1 MEAKDLMIGN
11 LLSYEQTTHRVISI
25 NGKSIRSVWKGNQ
38 RIDEYDDFVFHYKPI
53 PLTEEWLLKF
63 GFDNSLVKD
72 IFLALDCNV
81 IYDEGKYYFRRRGF
95 QMVINHVHQL
105 QNLYKALTNEDLKI
119 K

>member
-11 LLSYEQTTHRVISI
+11 WVNFNLDNGNFIVSEIDGYDTYSKTI
-25 NGKSIRSVWKGNQ
+25 NGLCLGDI
-38 RIDEYDDFVFHYKPI
+38 KPI

-95 QMVINHVHQL
+95 QMVIKHVHQL
-105 QNLYKALTNEDLKI
+105 QNLYKVLTGEELVHG
-119 K
+119 